1 MSVHSFLRG
10 TNGWTVLKQGAILRL
25 RLNDAGVTQLV
36 EYLNDSQV
44 AAGSS
49 PATITEGKQM
59 VSGRFG
65 TAVL

>member
-1 MSVHSFLRG
+1 MSNHLYGFCINPKAYDDVGYMWRVD
-10 TNGWTVLKQGAILRL
+10 NGH
-25 RLNDAGVTQLV
+25 VTQLV

-49 PATITEGKQM
+49 PAMTTEGKRM

>member
-1 MSVHSFLRG
+1 MD
-10 TNGWTVLKQGAILRL
+10 NGR
-25 RLNDAGVTQLV
+25 VTQLV

-49 PATITEGKQM
+49 PATITEGKRM
-59 VSGRFG
+59 VSSRFG

>member
-1 MSVHSFLRG
+1 MSNRLYGFCINPKAYADVG
-10 TNGWTVLKQGAILRL
+10 YMWQVDNGR
-25 RLNDAGVTQLV
+25 VTQLV

-49 PATITEGKQM
+49 PATTTEGKRM

>member
-1 MSVHSFLRG
+1 MD
-10 TNGWTVLKQGAILRL
+10 NGH
-25 RLNDAGVTQLV
+25 VTQLV

-49 PATITEGKQM
+49 PAMTTEGKRM

>member
-1 MSVHSFLRG
+1 MSSHLYGFCMSTKAYTDVGYMLQVD
-10 TNGWTVLKQGAILRL
+10 NGH
-25 RLNDAGVTQLV
+25 VTQLV
-36 EYLNDSQV
+36 ECLNDSQV

-49 PATITEGKQM
+49 PAMTTEGKRM